1 MQYVMPRNG
10 SVLDPLSDRE
20 EESLKMFSRVGKRD
34 SLLTSAAQALSETR
48 KARCKFVFSHN
59 IHKIEHFG
67 QHFQIIHG
75 NAPKL
80 PRDDKIAQISYQKHS
95 RRDHPR

>member
-1 MQYVMPRNG
+1 MPRNG
-10 SVLDPLSDRE
+10 SVLDPLSYRE

-48 KARCKFVFSHN
+48 KARCKIVFSHN
-59 IHKIEHFG
+59 IHKIEHVG

-80 PRDDKIAQISYQKHS
+80 LRDNKISQITYHKHS
-95 RRDHPR
+95 DPS

>member
-1 MQYVMPRNG
+1 MPRNG
-10 SVLDPLSDRE
+10 LVLDPLSDSE

-48 KARCKFVFSHN
+48 KARCKIVFSHN
-59 IHKIEHFG
+59 IHRIEHFG

-75 NAPKL
+75 NAPNCQEIRRSL
-80 PRDDKIAQISYQKHS
+80 RASHQKHH
-95 RRDHPR
+95 RRGYPRS